1 MSKSVTRAP
10 KLDSDQLRDE
20 GEQGFCTL
28 CTDAQLICCSRFPLL
43 APIWTTSLKG
53 GAVVS
58 RPRFEAELNCYV

>member
-43 APIWTTSLKG
+43 APIWTTSLRAARSCRVRG
-53 GAVVS
+53 
-58 RPRFEAELNCYV
+58 FEAELNCYV